1 MAIHPTSKRHVFHVP
16 AALLPLTGKQFGMLW
31 AGSFLSNI
39 GFWIQAVAQGWQ
51 VLLLTNSALL
61 LGLVSFMATLPN
73 LLLSLFGGIVVDK
86 FNRRFLL
93 LMTQSIYMG
102 TALLLGVLTTLHVIT
117 VWHIILLALVNGTF
131 SAVGF
136 PAWQVFVSDVVRD
149 GELKQGIA
157 LNSMQFNLSRVVG
170 PALGGLSI
178 GIFGI
183 AGSYYLN
190 GISYVAVLI
199 PLILMHPQHRERSQ
213 KEQQSIWSNL
223 AEGLLYLKK
232 RPMLQ
237 VALGLQLM
245 IAFFVFPYATL
256 LPVFARDIFH
266 TGPAGLG
273 ILNAVA
279 GIGALLGAILLVA
292 LTERLRHAVRVLFL
306 FCLIGGAA
314 SVIFARIPAQPFA
327 LPLLIPLGASAVLV
341 TTLTNSTIQSDTP
354 EEMRGRVISIWIT
367 IAFGIAPFG
376 NLLAGLVAQVYG
388 APFTLALGGLLCIT
402 IAAAIMLLARGV
414 RRPAISSQAKQVL

>member
-1 MAIHPTSKRHVFHVP
+1 MAIHPTSKKHAFHVP
-16 AALLPLTGKQFGMLW
+16 AALHPLTEKQFRMLW
-31 AGSFLSNI
+31 AGAFLSNI
-39 GFWIQAVAQGWQ
+39 GFWIQSVAQGWQ

-61 LGLVSFMATLPN
+61 LGLVSFMAMLPN
-73 LLLSLFGGIVVDK
+73 LLLSIFGGVVVDK
-86 FNRRFLL
+86 FDRRSLL
-93 LMTQSIYMG
+93 LVTQSIYMA

-117 VWHIILLALVNGTF
+117 VWYIILLALVNGTF

-136 PAWQVFVSDVVRD
+136 PAWQTFITDLVQD

-178 GIFGI
+178 SIFGI
-183 AGSYYLN
+183 AGSYYMN

-199 PLILMHPQHRERSQ
+199 PLLVMHPRQ
-213 KEQQSIWSNL
+213 KERLTKMQQSIWSNL

-232 RPMLQ
+232 RPVLQ

-279 GIGALLGAILLVA
+279 GVGALLGSILLVM
-292 LTERLRHAVRVLFL
+292 LTERLRHGVSALFL
-306 FCLIGGAA
+306 FCLCGGTA
-314 SVIFARIPAQPFA
+314 SIIFTWIHMQAFAQ
-327 LPLLIPLGASAVLV
+327 PLLIPLGASAVIA
-341 TTLTNSTIQSDTP
+341 TTLTNTIIQSSTP

-367 IAFGIAPFG
+367 ITFGVAPFG
-376 NLLAGLVAQVYG
+376 NLLAGLVAQIYG
-388 APFTLALGGLLCIT
+388 APLTLALGGLLCIT
-402 IAAAIMLLARGV
+402 VATALVLLTRNV
-414 RRPAISSQAKQVL
+414 LRPHMVTQSKRA